1 VFKKSIEVTEC
12 IYIRKIVDIK
22 LPRPDTPADNLES
35 HAIVAALHNT
45 PDYREA
51 GWDLVGSDG
60 FTFREITTQNR

>member
-1 VFKKSIEVTEC
+1 VFKKSIEVTER

-22 LPRPDTPADNLES
+22 LPRPDIPADNLES